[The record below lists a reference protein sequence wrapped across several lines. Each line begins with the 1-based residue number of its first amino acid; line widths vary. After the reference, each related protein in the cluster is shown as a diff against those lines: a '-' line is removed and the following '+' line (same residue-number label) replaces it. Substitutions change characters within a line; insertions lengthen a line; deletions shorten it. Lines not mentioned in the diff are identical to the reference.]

1 MDLSRKNTK
10 RGIRM
15 TETRRRRRRGRGW
28 KLRASLLVVLIL
40 ASILAFLM
48 ASGAMTF
55 ALQAGNAI
63 TQDAP
68 KLDQQTTVSL
78 AQTSRIYAADGSLLA
93 YLYGQENRTVVS
105 GSDIP
110 QVVKDAIVAIEDRR
124 FYQHNGV
131 DLQGV
136 ARALLD
142 DLQAGKIVEGASTIT
157 EQLAGTLYLDR
168 SDVSLVRKFK
178 EAELAL
184 QLEKT
189 MTKDQILEAYL
200 NTVYFGSNA
209 YGVKAASQTY
219 FAKDPDKLTLAE
231 AALLAGLVQAPSAYS
246 PRLHPTEAHAR
257 RDQVLLAMHA
267 NGFITAEQY
276 DAAVN
281 APLVLSTVNP
291 YSTVQEPYVVAYV
304 RQQLVAMF
312 GEDRVLKGGL
322 NVETTIN
329 PAYQTLGVEAI
340 KSTLNQPGDP
350 TAAMVAVDPRSGY
363 IQAMVSGTDFSVS
376 QFNLAAQ
383 ARRQPG
389 SCFKMF
395 VLAAAVEMGMDP
407 FSTYY
412 ESKPLSLTI
421 PGHTLPW
428 SVETYSNT
436 YAGDINVAKA
446 TWLSD
451 NTVYAQLVMDV
462 GADRVVDIAHRMGIT
477 SYLNADPPIAIG
489 GLTYGVSPLE
499 MASAFG
505 TLANQGSHVEPVI
518 ILRVTDAT
526 GKVVYEAKPR
536 TTQAISAGVAYEVT
550 SILHENTLVGT
561 ATAAY
566 LPDRPVAGK
575 TGTAQD
581 WHDAWFSGYIPQL
594 SAAVWVGYPQSQIP
608 MTDVHGIR
616 VTGGSFPAEIW
627 NKFMSQATKGVAPED
642 FAVPVVPASF
652 SQWIS
657 RYDVA
662 PPRPTTTSST
672 TTSSTTTSTQPSQP
686 TTTLPTST
694 TGGGRSSTT
703 TSTTKPVPVTTGP
716 TTAPPPTTGPPPPSA

>member
-1 MDLSRKNTK
+1 MDRSRKNTK

-428 SVETYSNT
+428 NVETYSNT

-526 GKVVYEAKPR
+526 GKVVYEAKPK